1 MAADI
6 LVLKA
11 DPSMGVDL
19 RQGLEAADY
28 TVDLVVDGRIA
39 AQLVGCHSYRAVLMD
54 IPESGSIQRRTC
66 SELRKRRRD
75 VPILVL
81 TEKGDE
87 RDEVEALDAGAD
99 DYLRTP
105 CSREV
110 LLARLRALTRRGT
123 RSVDRTLRIGDLWLD
138 PVHRRC
144 GRRRRDIT
152 LTAREFAV
160 LALLAR
166 HPGKAVSKRMI
177 LDEVWDTAYRGNPAV
192 VDWHICMLRRKIDA
206 PFGVCSVETVRGFG
220 YRLTASEG

>member
-11 DPSMGVDL
+11 DPSAGIDL

-28 TVDLVVDGRIA
+28 SVDLVVDKGVA
-39 AQLVGCHSYRAVLMD
+39 AQLVGRHSYMAVLMD
-54 IPESGSIQRRTC
+54 IPESGSTQRRTC
-66 SELRKRRRD
+66 AELRKRRRD

-81 TEKGDE
+81 TQKGDE

-123 RSVDRTLRIGDLWLD
+123 RSVDRLLRIGDLWLD

-144 GRRRRDIT
+144 GRGRRDIT

-160 LALLAR
+160 LVQLAR
-166 HPGKAVSKRMI
+166 HPGKAVSKKVI
-177 LDEVWDTAYRGNPAV
+177 LDEVWDMTYRSNPAV
-192 VDWHICMLRRKIDA
+192 VEWHICMLRRKIDA
-206 PFGVCSVETVRGFG
+206 PFGVRSIETVRGFG
-220 YRLTASEG
+220 YRLTTVDG